1 MNKNLVWSKESL
13 ARLQEIEDFI
23 AEDNPKAALEFIS
36 KIINRAE
43 TITLHP
49 KKGRIVPE
57 IAVENIRE
65 LIYKNYRIVYLI
77 KEKAIVILTV
87 FEGHK
92 LLNEEDLYEI

>member
-1 MNKNLVWSKESL
+1 MNKKLVWSKESL
-13 ARLQEIEDFI
+13 TRLQEIEDFI
-23 AEDNPKAALEFIS
+23 AEDNPKAALEFIN
-36 KIINRAE
+36 KIISRAK

-49 KKGRIVPE
+49 KKGRVVPE

-65 LIYKNYRIVYLI
+65 LLYKNYRIVYLI

-92 LLNEEDLYEI
+92 LLNEEDLSEI

>member
-1 MNKNLVWSKESL
+1 MNKKLVWSKESL
-13 ARLQEIEDFI
+13 TRLQEIEDFI
-23 AEDNPKAALEFIS
+23 AEDNPKAALEFIN